1 MTSWWYPRSLISIF
15 LIAFCQVAGCSSPRE
30 EIRQIKVHAVD
41 KMDLAIDC
49 SPEHAEV
56 SVDGVFQGNCGLLSK
71 NVMHLEAGTHT
82 VLVRASGYR
91 EFRSMVSANGMRQ
104 RLTAHL
110 DRQPH

>member
-1 MTSWWYPRSLISIF
+1 MTGWRYPRSLISIF
-15 LIAFCQVAGCSSPRE
+15 IAFCQVAGCSSPRE
-30 EIRQIKVHAVD
+30 EMRQIKIHAVED

-56 SVDGVFQGNCGLLSK
+56 IVDGVFQGSCGLLSK

-104 RLTAHL
+104 SLTAHL
-110 DRQPH
+110 DQRP